1 MLWSAGWLIHG
12 PVSNVACEQSVTR
25 NQFALNLYE
34 GRRVERSLNIR
45 DKLAAAWAS
54 KAQRAEPRTSPC
66 VGAPS
71 GRRGDCFCLPTCQFG
86 GRKAAWSNEPGLR
99 ACPIHL
105 LELFYSDDIVCFSLG
120 WEDLPRFERFGIV
133 AVAGVKR
140 AFGTPSTDRARP
152 ETLDI
157 GQRSSIHRPLSSFH
171 PRCPTMRVLTQN
183 SKFSLR
189 KRSL

>member
-105 LELFYSDDIVCFSLG
+105 LELFYSDDIVCFSLAWVG
-120 WEDLPRFERFGIV
+120 GSPKIRKIRN
-133 AVAGVKR
+133 R
-140 AFGTPSTDRARP
+140 CRRRS
-152 ETLDI
+152 ETGLWH
-157 GQRSSIHRPLSSFH
+157 SEHRPSAA
-171 PRCPTMRVLTQN
+171 RNT
-183 SKFSLR
+183 
-189 KRSL
+189 